1 MAPISDHPRSGSTA
15 VGTAGGTQTPGMG
28 DNTSGFSILGISGR
42 RLAAVLIGW
51 FFVVFDGYDL
61 IVYGTVQTELM
72 EEWNLNSAQAGTIGS
87 TAFLGMVIGAVWVG
101 RLSDRVGRKF
111 AVIGSVV
118 VLSVFTLLC
127 AFAISPWMFG
137 AFRLLAGIGLGGLV
151 PSVNAMT
158 SDLVPRKTMSAWAT
172 VMMSGVPLGGSIAAV
187 LAQFIV
193 PSHEDWGWRFMFLLA
208 IVPLVIGLP
217 IAMKVI
223 PSDQAIREDHAA
235 REGEDQP
242 AGFKDLLTGK
252 YMAISIWFSI
262 ATFVTLLAWYG
273 LGTWLPRLMQTA
285 GYDFGAAFNF
295 TLALN
300 LGAILGSVVTAWA
313 GDRFGP
319 LKSGAV
325 AAGVAGVAL
334 LLLLSEPSVLAVYV
348 ISATRPSAKPAAP
361 RGTPTSAGCGTT
373 TPSVAST
380 SRILPRASCRR
391 PSRSGSTTSTA
402 WWPSARAMPLRR
414 SSPSSSAYRR
424 PVVTDGASTSMY
436 TLMVVREGH
445 RGGHRGSARGTSRS
459 RRRRRRAGTAGPR
472 PPGGRRV

>member
-15 VGTAGGTQTPGMG
+15 VGTADGTTPPRPR
-28 DNTSGFSILGISGR
+28 DNRRGLTILGISGR

-51 FFVVFDGYDL
+51 LFVIFDGYDL

-101 RLSDRVGRKF
+101 RLSGRVGRKF

-242 AGFKDLLTGK
+242 AGFKDLLAGK

-285 GYDFGAAFNF
+285 GYDFGAALNF
-295 TLALN
+295 TLALH

-348 ISATRPSAKPAAP
+348 ILVLAGVGTHGTQILIIAAVANFYP
-361 RGTPTSAGCGTT
+361 HNLRGTALGWALGVGRIGAVVAPQLAGLLLNWNLGVGSNYLLFACSALLSPLSPAVLFFIHRKMPNPNVTVITSH
-373 TPSVAST
+373 SD
-380 SRILPRASCRR
+380 PR
-391 PSRSGSTTSTA
+391 
-402 WWPSARAMPLRR
+402 
-414 SSPSSSAYRR
+414 
-424 PVVTDGASTSMY
+424 
-436 TLMVVREGH
+436 
-445 RGGHRGSARGTSRS
+445 
-459 RRRRRRAGTAGPR
+459 
-472 PPGGRRV
+472 

>member
-1 MAPISDHPRSGSTA
+1 MISTGSAPA
-15 VGTAGGTQTPGMG
+15 PGMG
-28 DNTSGFSILGISGR
+28 GKGLTILGISGR

-101 RLSDRVGRKF
+101 RLSDRLGRKF
-111 AVIGSVV
+111 AVISSVI
-118 VLSVFTLLC
+118 VLSIFTLLC

-158 SDLVPRKTMSAWAT
+158 SDLVPRKKMSAWAT

-193 PSHEDWGWRFMFLLA
+193 PLHDDWGWRFMFLLA
-208 IVPLVIGLP
+208 LIPLVVGLP
-217 IAMKVI
+217 IALKVI
-223 PSDQAIREDHAA
+223 PSDKEIREDHAA
-235 REGEDQP
+235 REGADPEEVP
-242 AGFKDLLTGK
+242 GFKDLLGAK
-252 YMAISIWFSI
+252 YRTVTLWFAI

-273 LGTWLPRLMQTA
+273 LGTWLPRLMQEA
-285 GYDFGAAFNF
+285 GYDFGASLNF

-313 GDRFGP
+313 GVRFGP
-319 LKSGAV
+319 VISGSV

-334 LLLLSEPSVLAVYV
+334 LLLLTEPTIAAVYV
-348 ISATRPSAKPAAP
+348 ILVLAGVGTHGTQILIIAAVADFYP
-361 RGTPTSAGCGTT
+361 HNLRGTALGWALGVGRLGAVLAPQLAGLLLNWGLGVGSNYLLFAVSALL
-373 TPSVAST
+373 SSAALL
-380 SRILPRASCRR
+380 ILFNIQRRR
-391 PSRSGSTTSTA
+391 PT
-402 WWPSARAMPLRR
+402 PQKPL
-414 SSPSSSAYRR
+414 
-424 PVVTDGASTSMY
+424 VTQA
-436 TLMVVREGH
+436 
-445 RGGHRGSARGTSRS
+445 
-459 RRRRRRAGTAGPR
+459 
-472 PPGGRRV
+472 

>member
-1 MAPISDHPRSGSTA
+1 M
-15 VGTAGGTQTPGMG
+15 
-28 DNTSGFSILGISGR
+28 
-42 RLAAVLIGW
+42 LIGW

-285 GYDFGAAFNF
+285 GYDFGAALNF

-348 ISATRPSAKPAAP
+348 ILVLAGVGTHGTQILIIAAVANFYP
-361 RGTPTSAGCGTT
+361 HNLRGTALGWALGVGRIGAVVAPQLAGLLLNWNLGVGSNYLLFACSALLSSLSLVVLFFIHRKIPNPNVTVITSH
-373 TPSVAST
+373 SD
-380 SRILPRASCRR
+380 PR
-391 PSRSGSTTSTA
+391 
-402 WWPSARAMPLRR
+402 
-414 SSPSSSAYRR
+414 
-424 PVVTDGASTSMY
+424 
-436 TLMVVREGH
+436 
-445 RGGHRGSARGTSRS
+445 
-459 RRRRRRAGTAGPR
+459 
-472 PPGGRRV
+472 

>member
-1 MAPISDHPRSGSTA
+1 MAPISDTPRSGSTA
-15 VGTAGGTQTPGMG
+15 VSTVGGTGTPGMG
-28 DNTSGFSILGISGR
+28 DSGRGPTILGISGR

-118 VLSVFTLLC
+118 VLSIFTLAC
-127 AFAISPWMFG
+127 AFAINPWMFG

-158 SDLVPRKTMSAWAT
+158 SDLVPRRTMSAWAT
-172 VMMSGVPLGGSIAAV
+172 VMMSGVPLGGSIAAI

-193 PSHEDWGWRFMFLLA
+193 PSHDDWGWRFMFLVA
-208 IVPLVIGLP
+208 IVPLIIGLP

-223 PSDQAIREDHAA
+223 PSDRAIREDHAA
-235 REGEDQP
+235 REGADEP
-242 AGFKDLLTGK
+242 AGFKDLLTGR
-252 YMAISIWFSI
+252 YMAISIWFSS

-285 GYDFGAAFNF
+285 GYDFGAALNF

-334 LLLLSEPSVLAVYV
+334 LTLLTGPSVVAVYV
-348 ISATRPSAKPAAP
+348 TWCS
-361 RGTPTSAGCGTT
+361 
-373 TPSVAST
+373 
-380 SRILPRASCRR
+380 RASVR
-391 PSRSGSTTSTA
+391 TV
-402 WWPSARAMPLRR
+402 RR
-414 SSPSSSAYRR
+414 SSSSPPSPTSTRTTCAAPPWAGPSASAVSERSSRR
-424 PVVTDGASTSMY
+424 SWPACSSTG
-436 TLMVVREGH
+436 TWA
-445 RGGHRGSARGTSRS
+445 SARTTCCSP
-459 RRRRRRAGTAGPR
+459 APLCC
-472 PPGGRRV
+472 PPCP

>member
-217 IAMKVI
+217 IAMKVV

-285 GYDFGAAFNF
+285 GYDFGAALNF

-348 ISATRPSAKPAAP
+348 ILVLAGVGTHGTQILIIAAVANFYP
-361 RGTPTSAGCGTT
+361 HNLRGTALGWALGVGRIGAVVAPQLAGLLLNWNLGVGSNYLLFACSALLSSLSLVVLFFIHRKMPNPNVTVITSH
-373 TPSVAST
+373 SD
-380 SRILPRASCRR
+380 PR
-391 PSRSGSTTSTA
+391 
-402 WWPSARAMPLRR
+402 
-414 SSPSSSAYRR
+414 
-424 PVVTDGASTSMY
+424 
-436 TLMVVREGH
+436 
-445 RGGHRGSARGTSRS
+445 
-459 RRRRRRAGTAGPR
+459 
-472 PPGGRRV
+472 

>member
-1 MAPISDHPRSGSTA
+1 MATISETPRSGSSA
-15 VGTAGGTQTPGMG
+15 VGTAEEKTTPGTG
-28 DNTSGFSILGISGR
+28 DNKGGFTILGISGR

-111 AVIGSVV
+111 AVIGSVI
-118 VLSVFTLLC
+118 VLSIFTLLC

-208 IVPLVIGLP
+208 LVPLVVGLP

-223 PSDQAIREDHAA
+223 PSDDAIRADHAR
-235 REGEDQP
+235 REGTDEE

-252 YMAISIWFSI
+252 YMAISIWFAI

-285 GYDFGAAFNF
+285 GYDFGAALNF

-325 AAGVAGVAL
+325 AAGVAGCAL
-334 LLLLSEPSVLAVYV
+334 LLLLTEPPILAVYV
-348 ISATRPSAKPAAP
+348 ILVLAGVGTHGTQILIIAAVANFYP
-361 RGTPTSAGCGTT
+361 HNLRGTALGWALGVGRIGAVVAPQLAGLLLNWNLGVGSNYLLFACSALLSSLSLVVLFFIHRKMPNPNVTVITSH
-373 TPSVAST
+373 SD
-380 SRILPRASCRR
+380 PR
-391 PSRSGSTTSTA
+391 
-402 WWPSARAMPLRR
+402 
-414 SSPSSSAYRR
+414 
-424 PVVTDGASTSMY
+424 
-436 TLMVVREGH
+436 
-445 RGGHRGSARGTSRS
+445 
-459 RRRRRRAGTAGPR
+459 
-472 PPGGRRV
+472 